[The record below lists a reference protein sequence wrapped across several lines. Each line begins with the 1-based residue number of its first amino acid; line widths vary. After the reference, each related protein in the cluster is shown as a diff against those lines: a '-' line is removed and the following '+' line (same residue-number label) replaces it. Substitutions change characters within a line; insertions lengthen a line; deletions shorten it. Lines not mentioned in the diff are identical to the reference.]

1 MFENVHVPI
10 LGIVENMAY
19 FTPPDLPDRKYYLFG
34 EGGAKRLAETRGLPF
49 LGQIPIDQDVR
60 EGGDMG
66 TPVVVREPDGIA
78 AQAFQH
84 VARATVASVDI
95 RVAEQPP
102 TLATEILYR

>member
-1 MFENVHVPI
+1 VPV

-34 EGGAKRLAETRGLPF
+34 EGGARKLAETRGVPF
-49 LGQIPIDQDVR
+49 LGQIPIEQGVR
-60 EGGDMG
+60 EGGDYG
-66 TPVVVREPDGIA
+66 SPIVVRDEHSGA
-78 AQAFQH
+78 
-84 VARATVASVDI
+84 ARALAEIARNTVQAVEL